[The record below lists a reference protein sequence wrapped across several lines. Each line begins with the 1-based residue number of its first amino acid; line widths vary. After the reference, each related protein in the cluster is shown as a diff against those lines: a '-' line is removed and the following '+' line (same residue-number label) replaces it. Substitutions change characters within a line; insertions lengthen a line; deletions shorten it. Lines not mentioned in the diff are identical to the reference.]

1 MEWKY
6 SLQSRDATKLLP
18 LLRSW
23 QGITQFMSMNTFL
36 ATFNYFNWCLLPHEE
51 GANSVHRA
59 GKGLKCNDQISL
71 DQPILTSLELSVNLY
86 LNLVYNS
93 SRLIVEQTTNN
104 SHQTPT
110 LKYKNRTMTC
120 LRTQSQGC
128 VAKWIIYGIMFVK
141 PAISNLGSSLEL
153 AWNS

>member
-1 MEWKY
+1 MQ
-6 SLQSRDATKLLP
+6 L
-18 LLRSW
+18 
-23 QGITQFMSMNTFL
+23 
-36 ATFNYFNWCLLPHEE
+36 NYFRCCGHDKGSLNSCLWTPSSQLSITSIGACCLMRE

-141 PAISNLGSSLEL
+141 LAISNLGSSLEL